1 MLSKQEARRKQIL
14 NAKFTDEE
22 WGRIAPF
29 LDDIKGPVSIDNPLD
44 MFNCIKSDIP
54 LVNVLMDILDERIDS
69 FK

>member
-29 LDDIKGPVSIDNPLD
+29 LDNIKWPVSIDNPLD